1 MIMKAK
7 AEVHL
12 KFPSGKHLKTVYEA
26 LLPEIDKPVGGR
38 ARMTL
43 KNDEPYLILTAEAD
57 DTVALRSTL
66 NTFLRWINSTAKV
79 VEVLENFS

>member
-1 MIMKAK
+1 MKAK

-12 KFPSGKHLKTVYEA
+12 KFPSDKHLKTVYDA

-38 ARMTL
+38 TRMTL
-43 KNDEPYLILTAEAD
+43 KNDEPYLILKAEAD

-66 NTFLRWINSTAKV
+66 NAFLRWINSMGKV
-79 VEVLENFS
+79 VEVLENSS

>member
-1 MIMKAK
+1 MKAN

-12 KFPSGKHLKTVYEA
+12 KFPSDKHLKTVYDA

-38 ARMTL
+38 ARMML
-43 KNDEPYLILTAEAD
+43 KNDEPYLILKVEAD

-66 NTFLRWINSTAKV
+66 NAFLRWINSMAKV
-79 VEVLENFS
+79 VEVLENSS